1 LIDGLGAVIGHA
13 GPNTKIIPGHGAT
26 VDRNAVV
33 AHRDTAMMVRDRVAR
48 LIDQG
53 KSEDEVVAAKVT
65 ADLDAKVQ
73 DVGTTGDRF
82 VRQVYAE
89 LKSTR

>member
-1 LIDGLGAVIGHA
+1 
-13 GPNTKIIPGHGAT
+13 
-26 VDRNAVV
+26 
-33 AHRDTAMMVRDRVAR
+33 MVRDRVAR

-73 DVGTTGDRF
+73 EVGTTGERF

>member
-1 LIDGLGAVIGHA
+1 MI
-13 GPNTKIIPGHGAT
+13 
-26 VDRNAVV
+26 
-33 AHRDTAMMVRDRVAR
+33 AHRDLAMTVRDRVAR
-48 LIDQG
+48 LVDQG

-73 DVGTTGDRF
+73 EVGMTSERF